1 MWCSH
6 TSRYCLSLGS
16 SLAASLPRPTAEV
29 LAMVAMY
36 AILASSLP
44 GEIRGR
50 SGEIWGDLGEE
61 WGDVGEEWG
70 DVGEIEGAIGRS
82 RRDIGRYGEV

>member
-44 GEIRGR
+44 GEIQGR

-61 WGDVGEEWG
+61 WGDL
-70 DVGEIEGAIGRS
+70 GEIEGDIGRS

>member
-61 WGDVGEEWG
+61 WGDL
-70 DVGEIEGAIGRS
+70 GEIEGDIGRS